1 MAKKP
6 TITTIASGFQSTT
19 QLNANL
25 NAINNALDNTLSL
38 DGSTPNAMTA
48 DIDLNSNDLLNV
60 AATHTTQL
68 YLGGTRVVVE
78 GTLNTVSNMDVDE
91 FTGNGS
97 TVAYTLSSTPLS
109 VDVVIVNVNGVA
121 QLATSYTLSVA
132 TVTFSAAPALNS
144 NIQIRYFTDIQLG
157 STTSAD
163 LVSYS
168 QGGTSHVNRTVESR
182 LRDHVSVMD
191 FGAVGDGVTDD
202 TAAFNA
208 AWSATNP
215 KAVLVPAAS
224 YKITGTVTGKFF
236 SFGAAT
242 VVGGPVTTITNLAT
256 ITDAGMFP
264 RLHMHA
270 VAAPQGF
277 NMIGSRVLDRGDGRT
292 TFIVRKSRV
301 HAANNDSSIWAFDSR
316 DDGQTKENL
325 RQLYYDTSTF
335 SADLFIADIF
345 NGKGVILSSVR
356 NDNSGTIT
364 YQAPVI
370 IQSATPD
377 VGDWTATSLTLDAA
391 LPANFGANWIG
402 AFYPWP
408 ASEGGHDTDGWV
420 AYAYSQTAIAYITT
434 DDNWATYS
442 TVTRAIAPMGQSLT
456 EVGVM
461 GTHASGYTMLLRVN
475 GAVKLWMSFATNLV
489 GPWST
494 PVVSTLDADD
504 SPPSLVTI
512 SSTEAYLYIRSGKNV
527 QGYPDYQG
535 HLLVRPMN
543 PTLFKSSVGVSG
555 YGVVSPFL
563 NLGSWPADYP
573 HFFKRGNE
581 WCMITSGGE
590 QVLYP
595 NTTQGGE
602 SQLMF
607 VSQTPAASLSIHT
620 ARSLMLRPEDNALP
634 NGDFQVWRETTG
646 TPTSYETAAYCW
658 RVGKTSGGT
667 GHEWSRQNGAD
678 MQYALRFGRTA
689 GQTFTYTLNCVTA
702 IRTVDVYSLRG
713 RNVTFGVDVLKGAN
727 LSGQVFA
734 YVAYANAITPMD
746 TTDGSYT
753 GMTAL
758 FTVSNPTLTS
768 TSNTRLGGSFF
779 LPADAQMLSIRI
791 VFNPTGT
798 AGANDWL
805 QIENAF
811 VVEGNYAPLWTQ
823 PRKYSDAKRA
833 VRRYRSETWPSTTPQ
848 TLQGAYYMRA
858 SHATTYITVPFPDM
872 NGKYTGDPIGT
883 AYSPVTGAAGKAADI
898 TAVADVTAT
907 VISEGLHAG
916 TVEMTGC
923 TVGNTYAV
931 HVEMDAEMW

>member
-1 MAKKP
+1 MALTK
-6 TITTIASGFQSTT
+6 SR
-19 QLNANL
+19 NR
-25 NAINNALDNTLSL
+25 
-38 DGSTPNAMTA
+38 MTA
-48 DIDLNSNDLLNV
+48 G
-60 AATHTTQL
+60 A
-68 YLGGTRVVVE
+68 
-78 GTLNTVSNMDVDE
+78 
-91 FTGNGS
+91 
-97 TVAYTLSSTPLS
+97 P
-109 VDVVIVNVNGVA
+109 VNV
-121 QLATSYTLSVA
+121 L
-132 TVTFSAAPALNS
+132 
-144 NIQIRYFTDIQLG
+144 
-157 STTSAD
+157 
-163 LVSYS
+163 
-168 QGGTSHVNRTVESR
+168 
-182 LRDHVSVMD
+182 D

-236 SFGAAT
+236 SFGAVT
-242 VVGGPVTTITNLAT
+242 VVGGSVTTITNL
-256 ITDAGMFP
+256 DAGMFP

-292 TFIVRKSRV
+292 TFIVRKTRA
-301 HAANNDSSIWAFDSR
+301 HGIDNDSSLWAFDSR

-325 RQLYYDTSTF
+325 RQLYKDTSTF

-345 NGKGVILSSVR
+345 NGKGVILSDVR
-356 NDNSGTIT
+356 NLTGGITT
-364 YQAPVI
+364 YQNPVI

-391 LPANFGANWIG
+391 LPANFGANWHG
-402 AFYPWP
+402 AFYQWP
-408 ASEGGHDTDGWV
+408 ASEGGHDTQGWV
-420 AYAYSQTAIAYITT
+420 AFAYSQTAIAYIST
-434 DDNWATYS
+434 DDDWATYS
-442 TVTRAIAPMGQSLT
+442 TVTQVFAPMGHNFT
-456 EVGVM
+456 EMGVM
-461 GTHASGYTMLLRVN
+461 GTNASGYTMLLRVN

-494 PVVSTLDADD
+494 PVVSTIDADD
-504 SPPSLVTI
+504 SPPALVTI

-527 QGYPDYQG
+527 QANTDYQG
-535 HLLVRPMN
+535 HQLVRQMN

-563 NLGSWPADYP
+563 NLGSWPGDYP

-581 WCMITSGGE
+581 WCMIISGGE
-590 QVLYP
+590 HSLYP
-595 NTTQGGE
+595 NVTHGGE

-607 VSQTPAASLSIHT
+607 VSQTPAASLSVHT
-620 ARSLMLRPEDNALP
+620 ARSLMLRPEDNSLP

-667 GHEWSRQNGAD
+667 GHEWSRQTGAD
-678 MQYALRFGRTA
+678 MPYALRFGRIA
-689 GQTFTYTLNCVTA
+689 GQTFTNTLNCVTA
-702 IRTVDVYSLRG
+702 IRTLDVYSLRG
-713 RNVTFGVDVLKGAN
+713 RNVTFGVDVIKGAN

-734 YVAYANAITPMD
+734 YVAYANAITSIA
-746 TTDGSYT
+746 TTDGTYT

-779 LPADAQMLSIRI
+779 LPADAQMLSVRI

-798 AGANDWL
+798 AGADDWL

-811 VVEGNYAPLWTQ
+811 VVEGNYAPLWTR
-823 PRKYSDAKRA
+823 PRKYEDAKRA
-833 VRRYRSETWPSTTPQ
+833 VRRYRSETWHGPTPQ

-898 TAVADVTAT
+898 SAGVDVTAG
-907 VISEGLHAG
+907 VLSEGLHAG
-916 TVEMTGC
+916 TVQMTGC
-923 TVGNTYAV
+923 TIGNSYAV